1 MKLNR
6 SYSKWILQISYII
19 LSGLMVAGCTTNLDK
34 AEKEVANQEK
44 QLEDKK
50 KQGIKENANKQQAVL
65 EHREPDNQQDDKKKP
80 NIIIGNRKQMDG
92 SESATKIEYEEKEK
106 ENSSNGIIYMTPPK
120 NSQDVI
126 DIEVKDNK
134 DVINLEKDNEDRGN
148 IDKEFD

>member
-1 MKLNR
+1 
-6 SYSKWILQISYII
+6 
-19 LSGLMVAGCTTNLDK
+19 
-34 AEKEVANQEK
+34 
-44 QLEDKK
+44 
-50 KQGIKENANKQQAVL
+50 
-65 EHREPDNQQDDKKKP
+65 
-80 NIIIGNRKQMDG
+80 MDG